1 MNEPAVDIVVDTAI
15 VGAGVVYFLASF
27 LLFILGSNLAFLA
40 IVVWRRGRPPALPA
54 GIDLRSSQPDVL
66 PPVTVQLPIYN
77 ELYVAERV
85 IDAACRLDYP
95 ADRLEIQVLDDS
107 TDETADLIAHVV
119 DEYRRRGVDIVHLHR
134 QERTGYKAGALAEGC
149 LLYTSDAAD
158 E

>member
-1 MNEPAVDIVVDTAI
+1 M
-15 VGAGVVYFLASF
+15 
-27 LLFILGSNLAFLA
+27 
-40 IVVWRRGRPPALPA
+40 VWRRGRPPALPA

-134 QERTGYKAGALAEGC
+134 QERTGYKAGALAEG
-149 LLYTSDAAD
+149 LKAGDVLSLIHI
-158 E
+158 